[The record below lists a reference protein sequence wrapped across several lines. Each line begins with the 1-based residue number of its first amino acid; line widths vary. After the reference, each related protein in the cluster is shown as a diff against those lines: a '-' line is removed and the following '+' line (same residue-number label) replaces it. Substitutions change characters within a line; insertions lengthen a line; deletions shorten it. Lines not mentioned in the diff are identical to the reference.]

1 MSEWGDLIPL
11 ALTIAFSPLPLA
23 GLLVLLLAP
32 EGFRRGLGFSIGWV
46 LGVAFAA
53 TVLALVST
61 LLPRDRDGDITA
73 AARVLV
79 VLLGTLLVVSGARSW
94 RRRAGTTESTNA
106 SANAR
111 ATTSPTASPTGSS
124 TLPPA
129 TPRWMSALDHL
140 SPARATLIG
149 FGYSAFRP
157 KNIVLAAAAG
167 VIIVRAQTQPA
178 AIIVS
183 VGLFTALASI
193 TMIAPVVLHA
203 VGGEA
208 VRDRLATL
216 RAWLMGHLPAITS
229 ATFILLGL
237 LLIGAGLTALLS

>member
-32 EGFRRGLGFSIGWV
+32 EGFRRGLGFSMGWV

-73 AARVLV
+73 AVRVLV
-79 VLLGTLLVVSGARSW
+79 VLLGVFLVGSGALSW
-94 RRRAGTTESTNA
+94 RRRAST
-106 SANAR
+106 
-111 ATTSPTASPTGSS
+111 TAS
-124 TLPPA
+124 PA

-183 VGLFTALASI
+183 VSLFTALASI

-203 VGGEA
+203 VGGDP

-216 RAWLMGHLPAITS
+216 HAWLMGHLPAITS
-229 ATFILLGL
+229 ATFMLLGL
-237 LLIGAGLTALLS
+237 LLIGAGLTALFS